1 MDPAFMLNDLNPANN
16 FAMGGL
22 PMALARVLLL
32 KGKPLPKTLFLDVMV
47 EKTQILI
54 QHIKNHH
61 LGLALTANISEN
73 TANIRIYDNFA
84 TINSQVLHITVASNH
99 SDLEN
104 QLWRLYI
111 EVNGITYAFMP
122 DDIDDMPPLED
133 ITNDK
138 L

>member
-1 MDPAFMLNDLNPANN
+1 MLNDLNPANN

-22 PMALARVLLL
+22 PMALARALLL
-32 KGKPLPKTLFLDVMV
+32 EGKPLPKTSFLDIMV

-54 QHIKNHH
+54 QHIKSHH

-73 TANIRIYDNFA
+73 TAIIRVYNNFA
-84 TINSQVLHITVASNH
+84 TINSQVLHITVSNH

-111 EVNGITYAFMP
+111 EVNGIILTFMP

-133 ITNDK
+133 ITNDE